1 MNTNLSIAAQELL
14 SKDMREVLDEE
25 MQGIDGGSSKCHNNS
40 SCMKNT

>member
-25 MQGIDGGSSKCHNNS
+25 MQGIDGGSASAI
-40 SCMKNT
+40 TILLA

>member
-14 SKDMREVLDEE
+14 SKDMREVHEE
-25 MQGIDGGSSKCHNNS
+25 MQGIDGGSCKCHNNS

>member
-25 MQGIDGGSSKCHNNS
+25 MQDIDGGSCKCHNNS